1 MYFGVD
7 YYPEHWPEE
16 RWEID
21 AQMMQAAHLN
31 VVRVAEFAWA
41 KLEPAE
47 GYFDFK
53 WLDRAID
60 VLNRYGLKVII
71 GTPTATPPKW
81 LIDKHPDILPR
92 DADGHVRGFGSR
104 CHYCATNEAYK
115 WHTDVIVGELAK
127 HYGQHPG
134 VIGWQT
140 DNEFGCHSTVRCYCD
155 SCQRAF
161 RRWL

>member
-41 KLEPAE
+41 KLEPSE
-47 GYFDFK
+47 GHFDFE
-53 WLDRAID
+53 WLDRAIE

-81 LIDKHPDILPR
+81 LIDKHPDILPQGCR
-92 DADGHVRGFGSR
+92 WTCKRLWFPLPLL
-104 CHYCATNEAYK
+104 CH
-115 WHTDVIVGELAK
+115 
-127 HYGQHPG
+127 Q
-134 VIGWQT
+134 
-140 DNEFGCHSTVRCYCD
+140 
-155 SCQRAF
+155 
-161 RRWL
+161 